1 MIKTVFEFEK
11 RVEKHFRIFGN
22 RLKVVRG
29 LLAKHLSQPN
39 SSLKVTRADLETKK
53 ILMHYPIKQTLQLP
67 DLT

>member
-1 MIKTVFEFEK
+1 
-11 RVEKHFRIFGN
+11 
-22 RLKVVRG
+22 

-39 SSLKVTRADLETKK
+39 SSLKVTRAYLETKK